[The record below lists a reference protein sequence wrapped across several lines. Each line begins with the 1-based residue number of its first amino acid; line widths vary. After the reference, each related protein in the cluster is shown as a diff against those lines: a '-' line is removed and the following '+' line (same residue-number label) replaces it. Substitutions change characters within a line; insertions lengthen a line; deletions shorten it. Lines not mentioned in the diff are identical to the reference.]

1 MEITCGHTRL
11 YVFALFP
18 RSSLIIQNNQEE
30 ELKTTQIS

>member
-11 YVFALFP
+11 YVFALLP
-18 RSSLIIQNNQEE
+18 LSSLIIQNNQEE